1 MDTLVAIPVLG
12 AVILGIVEV
21 AKEMGL
27 NKRFIPVLALVLGVV
42 GSLAMMYNNDVI
54 TAVIVGLI
62 TGLSAMGLFSGA
74 KTTIGQ

>member
-42 GSLAMMYNNDVI
+42 GSLAMTYNNDII

-74 KTTIGQ
+74 KATIGK